1 MHIIIAGAGDVGYHL
16 ATLLSHENQD
26 IALIDTRQEVL
37 EYAGSK
43 LDVLAINGDC
53 ASASVLQQ
61 AGVQKASLFLAVTTS
76 EKTNLMAAILAK
88 KLGARQTI
96 ARISNQE
103 FLEEEQRLLFA
114 DLGIDYLIS
123 PAMLASAE
131 IERRLNQ
138 NSFTDIYEFED
149 GKVNVLGIPL
159 DHKSELADMQLSRMP
174 EHLKAMKARPVA
186 ILRNHQTLI
195 PRGNTILR
203 SGDLVYF
210 IAQKDCV
217 KPLMNMANLTQH
229 TIRHIMILGGNE
241 MAKLT
246 AKSLE
251 DKYHVTII
259 EENRQVCKELAEY
272 LDRALIV
279 NASYG
284 NIDLLKEE
292 GLERMDA
299 FLALTDNSET
309 NIINSILAKNSGVYK
324 TIARVESKEYIQ
336 ISQNIGVDT
345 LINKKL
351 IAANEIFRFIRK
363 GKIEAISN
371 IMGMDAEIIEYRIH
385 KENQLTRKPLRDL
398 HFPEAASIGLVI
410 RGEESIIPDGNFVL
424 AVHDKVVVL
433 ALPQAM
439 SKLDSLFK

>member
-53 ASASVLQQ
+53 ASASVLKQ

-103 FLEEEQRLLFA
+103 FLEEEQRVLFA
-114 DLGIDYLIS
+114 ELGVDYLIS

-131 IERRLNQ
+131 IERRLHQ

-159 DHKSELADMQLSRMP
+159 DSRSELADMQLSRMP

-251 DKYHVTII
+251 NQYHVTII

-299 FLALTDNSET
+299 F
-309 NIINSILAKNSGVYK
+309 SGPH
-324 TIARVESKEYIQ
+324 R
-336 ISQNIGVDT
+336 
-345 LINKKL
+345 
-351 IAANEIFRFIRK
+351 
-363 GKIEAISN
+363 
-371 IMGMDAEIIEYRIH
+371 
-385 KENQLTRKPLRDL
+385 
-398 HFPEAASIGLVI
+398 
-410 RGEESIIPDGNFVL
+410 
-424 AVHDKVVVL
+424 
-433 ALPQAM
+433 
-439 SKLDSLFK
+439 

>member
-37 EYAGSK
+37 EYASSK

-114 DLGIDYLIS
+114 ELGVDYLIS

-131 IERRLNQ
+131 IERRLHQ
-138 NSFTDIYEFED
+138 NSFTDIYEFEE
-149 GKVNVLGIPL
+149 GNVNVLGIPL
-159 DHKSELADMQLSRMP
+159 DHKSELADMQLSKMP
-174 EHLKAMKARPVA
+174 EHLKNMKARPVA

-217 KPLMNMANLTQH
+217 KPLMSMANLTQH

-410 RGEESIIPDGNFVL
+410 RGVDSLIPDGNFIL
-424 AVHDKVVVL
+424 AVNDKVVVL

-439 SKLDSLFK
+439 NKLDSLFK

>member
-1 MHIIIAGAGDVGYHL
+1 
-16 ATLLSHENQD
+16 
-26 IALIDTRQEVL
+26 
-37 EYAGSK
+37 
-43 LDVLAINGDC
+43 
-53 ASASVLQQ
+53 
-61 AGVQKASLFLAVTTS
+61 
-76 EKTNLMAAILAK
+76 
-88 KLGARQTI
+88 
-96 ARISNQE
+96 
-103 FLEEEQRLLFA
+103 
-114 DLGIDYLIS
+114 
-123 PAMLASAE
+123 
-131 IERRLNQ
+131 
-138 NSFTDIYEFED
+138 
-149 GKVNVLGIPL
+149 
-159 DHKSELADMQLSRMP
+159 MP
-174 EHLKAMKARPVA
+174 EHLKNMKARPVA

-241 MAKLT
+241 LAKLT

-272 LDRALIV
+272 LDKALIV

-309 NIINSILAKNSGVYK
+309 NIINSILAKNLGVYK

-410 RGEESIIPDGNFVL
+410 RGEESIIPDGNFIL
-424 AVHDKVVVL
+424 AVNDKVVVL

-439 SKLDSLFK
+439 NKLDSLFK

>member
-26 IALIDTRQEVL
+26 IALIDTRVDVL
-37 EYAGSK
+37 EYSGSK
-43 LDVLAINGDC
+43 LDVLTIQGDC
-53 ASASVLQQ
+53 ASVSVLER
-61 AGVQKASLFLAVTTS
+61 AGVHKASLFLAVTTS
-76 EKTNLMAAILAK
+76 EKTNLMAAIIAK
-88 KLGARQTI
+88 RLGAKQTI

-103 FLEEEQRLLFA
+103 FLEEEHRRLFA
-114 DLGIDYLIS
+114 EMGIDHLIS
-123 PAMLASAE
+123 PASLATEE
-131 IERRLNQ
+131 IQHRLDQ
-138 NSFTDIYEFED
+138 NSFTDIYEFEE
-149 GKVNVLGIPL
+149 GNVNVLGIPI
-159 DHKSELADMQLSRMP
+159 DHRSELADLPLNRMP
-174 EHLKAMKARPVA
+174 EHLRNMKARPVA

-195 PRGNTILR
+195 PKGSTILR

-210 IAQKDCV
+210 IAMKDCV
-217 KPLMNMANLTQH
+217 KPLMNMANLIEH
-229 TIRHIMILGGNE
+229 SIRHIMILGGNE
-241 MAKLT
+241 LAKLT
-246 AKSLE
+246 AKALE
-251 DKYHVTII
+251 SKYNVTIV
-259 EENRQVCKELAEY
+259 EESKQVCRELSEY
-272 LDRALIV
+272 LDKSLIV
-279 NASYG
+279 QASYG

-371 IMGMDAEIIEYRIH
+371 IMGTDAEIIEYRIH
-385 KENQLTRKPLRDL
+385 RENQLTRKALKDL
-398 HFPEAASIGLVI
+398 HFPEAAIIGLVI
-410 RGEESIIPDGNFVL
+410 RGEDSIIPDGNFTL
-424 AVHDKVVVL
+424 AVQDKVVVL
-433 ALPQAM
+433 ALPQALN
-439 SKLDSLFK
+439 KLDSLFK